1 MEENDRSLP
10 EDLQHALQ
18 PLRRQIAYL
27 TVTVL
32 ILAMVLAVTAISV
45 FGSLVNYFDGD
56 ASLFGSATVGAAFLG
71 FGFGWAA
78 RRRIDGGRFSV

>member
-1 MEENDRSLP
+1 MEENDRSLS

-18 PLRRQIAYL
+18 PIRRQIARL
-27 TVTVL
+27 TVTVM
-32 ILAMVLAVTAISV
+32 ILTMVLTITAMSV

-56 ASLFGSATVGAAFLG
+56 ASLFGSATLGAAFLG

-78 RRRIDGGRFSV
+78 RRRVVDGGR